1 MALCRLPRKGLVKYK
16 TSCTFFN
23 KCSQRTN
30 STSSGNEEYTASPQY
45 PPILD
50 LSPISTYKRERD
62 FKLDKLKRIG
72 TVEEKFLGI
81 NIPRY
86 YGWSSLMLKE
96 GSYPFN
102 FLPFVQHITRTD
114 VIPVEKL
121 PFASVLSQSE
131 FENVLRTI
139 KPQLQEAIIMEMVYK
154 R

>member
-1 MALCRLPRKGLVKYK
+1 MALCRLPQKGLVKYK
-16 TSCTFFN
+16 TSCTYIN
-23 KCSQRTN
+23 KYAKRTS
-30 STSSGNEEYTASPQY
+30 STSSENEEYTKSPQY

-50 LSPISTYKRERD
+50 LSPLVSYKRERD
-62 FKLDKLKRIG
+62 YKLNKLKRIG

-86 YGWSSLMLKE
+86 YGWSSLILKE

-114 VIPVEKL
+114 VIISEKL
-121 PFASVLSQSE
+121 PFTSTLSQSE
-131 FENVLRTI
+131 FDNVLSTI
-139 KPQLQEAIIMEMVYK
+139 RPQLQEAIIMEMAFK